1 MKAEVGNRSSN
12 GAGLH
17 LEGTSH
23 RGTAAVSGQ
32 GRVQRS
38 RMHKVVGAGDER
50 DGEEGT
56 GRGGCDA

>member
-1 MKAEVGNRSSN
+1 MKAEVGNGFSN

-32 GRVQRS
+32 GRAQQR
-38 RMHKVVGAGDER
+38 VVRAADGR

>member
-1 MKAEVGNRSSN
+1 MKAEVGNKSSN
-12 GAGLH
+12 GVGLH

-32 GRVQRS
+32 GRAQRS
-38 RMHKVVGAGDER
+38 RMQRVVGAADER

-56 GRGGCDA
+56 GRGRCDA